1 MEIYR
6 CAADYIRLQRPDRP
20 VLALRPHAAERAAR
34 WFIENFPG
42 KSLYAVKAN
51 NAPQILHALH
61 KAGVRDF
68 DVASLAEIE
77 QVCGL
82 DDAHAHVMHPIKS
95 RHLIREAYFSHG
107 IRTFA
112 VDCQAELEKVLAE
125 TGNARDLT
133 IMVRMA
139 CPNTFSEIPL
149 ENKFG
154 LSWHESADLLRLARQ
169 KAERLGLTF
178 HVGSQAMAP
187 TAFSHAL
194 RTVSQQIVHAG
205 VLVDVMDVGGG
216 FPSRYPGMEPPPLS
230 AYVDEIRTAFE
241 QVAVGW
247 HCELWAEPGRALV
260 AESESVIVRVEAR
273 KGDTLYVND
282 GAYGTLFDAAHMK
295 FTYPARRLDLDGDGD
310 DMAPLAPFALY
321 GPTCDSIDYMPGPF
335 YLPESIGEG
344 DHIEIGNL
352 GAYGRVMATQFNGF
366 GRYDMAIMRDEPTLS
381 MYQSEDIA
389 AEAASS

>member
-6 CAADYIRLQRPDRP
+6 CAADYIRLQRPEGP

-42 KSLYAVKAN
+42 KTLYAVKAN
-51 NAPQILHALH
+51 NAPQILYALH
-61 KAGVRDF
+61 KAGVREF

-77 QVCGL
+77 QVSGL
-82 DDAHAHVMHPIKS
+82 EGGQAHVMHPIKS
-95 RHLIREAYFSHG
+95 RRLIREAYFEHG

-125 TGNARDLT
+125 TGNAGDLT

-149 ENKFG
+149 EDKFG
-154 LSWHESADLLRLARQ
+154 LSWHESADLLRQARLR
-169 KAERLGLTF
+169 AERLGLTF

-187 TAFSHAL
+187 AAFSHAL

-205 VLVDVMDVGGG
+205 VLVDVIDVGGG

-230 AYVDEIRTAFE
+230 AYVDEIRMAFE
-241 QVAVGW
+241 QVVVGW

-260 AESESVIVRVEAR
+260 AEAESVILRVEAR
-273 KGDTLYVND
+273 KDDTLYVND
-282 GAYGTLFDAAHMK
+282 GAFGTLFDAAHMK
-295 FTYPARRLDLDGDGD
+295 FTYPARRLDLDADED

-335 YLPESIGEG
+335 YLPETIGEG

-366 GRYDMAIMRDEPTLS
+366 GRYDIAIMRDEPTLS
-381 MYQSEDIA
+381 MYQTEEVA